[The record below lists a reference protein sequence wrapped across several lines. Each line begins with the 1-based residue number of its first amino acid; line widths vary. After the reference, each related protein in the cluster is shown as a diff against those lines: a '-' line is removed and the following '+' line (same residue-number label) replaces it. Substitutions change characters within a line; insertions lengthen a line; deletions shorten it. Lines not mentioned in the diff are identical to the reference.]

1 MIFFLYKKDLQSKDK
16 RRENIMAEFYDRL
29 VLAHKRTCDENNKS
43 VRIVPYT
50 YRETVSQML
59 TDKGYDLNGNR

>member
-1 MIFFLYKKDLQSKDK
+1 
-16 RRENIMAEFYDRL
+16 MAEFYYRL

-50 YRETVSQML
+50 YREIVSQML
-59 TDKGYDLNGNR
+59 VDTGYDLNGNRWLNPLWGGKTSEWVFI

>member
-1 MIFFLYKKDLQSKDK
+1 
-16 RRENIMAEFYDRL
+16 MAEFYYRL

-50 YRETVSQML
+50 YRDTVSQML